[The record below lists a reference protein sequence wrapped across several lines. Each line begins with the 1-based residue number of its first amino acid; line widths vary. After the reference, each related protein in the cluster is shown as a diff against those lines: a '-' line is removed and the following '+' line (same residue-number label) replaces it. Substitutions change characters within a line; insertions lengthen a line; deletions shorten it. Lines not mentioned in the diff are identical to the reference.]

1 MSNSNAATARGRF
14 HRIVDRIRGSVRHRA
29 IDRVGRGTIIAGCL
43 DVENNGTI
51 QIGEDC
57 HIGSHPIQSHLVAMD
72 DARISIGDRVFISYG
87 AAMSATRSI
96 QIGDDTRIGPFSL
109 ILDNDYHRVGNRESP
124 GVIAPIDIGRNVLI
138 GTRVTILRGARIGD
152 GACVMSGSTVAGII
166 ASRAVVAGVPA
177 RVGGD
182 GSMRDTGR
190 SVASII
196 MRLFGLAA
204 APSPLDGPA
213 QIAGWTRIGSIRLSL
228 ALEEAFGVTIPEE
241 QIHLA
246 SNVAEVSR
254 LVALAREGNAQQ
266 PRSGMKRGRDCAV

>member
-204 APSPLDGPA
+204 PSPLDGPA

-228 ALEEAFGVTIPEE
+228 ALEEAFGVTVPEE